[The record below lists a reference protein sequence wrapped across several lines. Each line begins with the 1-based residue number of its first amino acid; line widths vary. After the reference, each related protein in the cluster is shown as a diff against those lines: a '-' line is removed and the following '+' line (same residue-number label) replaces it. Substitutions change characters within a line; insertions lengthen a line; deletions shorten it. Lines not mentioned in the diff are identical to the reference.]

1 MTAGSHAHRA
11 RTDARFLVSHPAHLI
26 ALGFGA
32 GLAPVVP
39 GTIGTL
45 VAIPIAWLL
54 WRAESDAVYL
64 AAVAGIVALG
74 VWAAART
81 GRDLGRDDDGA
92 IVIDEI
98 AAFLAMLFFVGEA
111 PLRIAFAFVL
121 FRAFDMAKPPP
132 IGWLDAHVKGGVGTM
147 LDDLVA
153 AGLAL
158 FVHALT
164 VRLTGWPP

>member
-1 MTAGSHAHRA
+1 MTAALQRDGTRV
-11 RTDARFLVSHPAHLI
+11 DARFLVSHPAHFV

-32 GLAPVVP
+32 GLAPLVP
-39 GTIGTL
+39 GTVGTL
-45 VAIPIAWLL
+45 VAIPVAMLL
-54 WRAESDAVYL
+54 WRSGSDVAYL
-64 AAVAGIVALG
+64 AAVASVLVVGT
-74 VWAAART
+74 WAAART

-98 AAFLAMLFFVGEA
+98 AAFLAMLFLVGDG
-111 PLRIAFAFVL
+111 PLRIAYAFVL

-158 FVHALT
+158 LVFALT
-164 VRLTGWPP
+164 VRLTGWPS